1 MSSSKESCTSL
12 QCEISCIDFAYVSAL
27 FLGSNSRILAS
38 KSAIQQKDLSK
49 LVKSNIFVQGPNK
62 DIFSFSIYELSD
74 GEKRLLAK
82 GSNFSSLPKYLD
94 YADYLVNFELFCKN
108 ISNLGILSSEG
119 LGFVKTRTNEAV
131 VSSYPN
137 YNNIVPQYPPKKSFL
152 LYKICGKV
160 KISQSTNLTKII
172 LLSSLTKQI
181 I

>member
-12 QCEISCIDFAYVSAL
+12 QCEINCIDFAYVSAL

-137 YNNIVPQYPPKKSFL
+137 YNNIVPQHPPKKSFL